1 MSLETKRMKEL
12 FGYARTLTKEQGVGV
27 MAGRAVGFFKRRFFG
42 KKARYLPSART
53 LDAQR
58 ADASANAAGWPTISI
73 LTPLYNTPPQF
84 LQQFLDSVQAQTAP
98 NWQLVLVDASDD
110 AHTDVGRAVQAR
122 AAQDNRIVY
131 AKIENK
137 GIAANTNEA
146 AKLATGDYLALAD
159 HDDMLAPHAVYCM
172 SKALAESG
180 APFAYSDEA
189 LFEKTPEHPR
199 VGHFKPDYAPEY
211 LMAVNYICHLA
222 VFKKSL
228 FDAVGGERPAC
239 DGAQDHDLFLRLV
252 DEMQRSDPAA
262 KPLHIPQVL
271 YYWRVHAA
279 STLPCRPVAVRWS
292 ATARC
297 AACST

>member
-1 MSLETKRMKEL
+1 MSLETKRIKEL

-42 KKARYLPSART
+42 KKARYLPSKQT
-53 LDAQR
+53 QETQR
-58 ADASANAAGWPTISI
+58 ADAAARADGWPIISI

-98 NWQLVLVDASDD
+98 NWQLVLVDASDG
-110 AHTDVGRAVQAR
+110 AHPAVGETVRTR
-122 AAQDNRIVY
+122 AAHDKRIVY

-146 AKLATGDYLALAD
+146 AKLAAGEYLALAD

-180 APFAYSDEA
+180 AAFAYSDEA

-222 VFKKSL
+222 VFKK
-228 FDAVGGERPAC
+228 
-239 DGAQDHDLFLRLV
+239 
-252 DEMQRSDPAA
+252 
-262 KPLHIPQVL
+262 
-271 YYWRVHAA
+271 
-279 STLPCRPVAVRWS
+279 
-292 ATARC
+292 
-297 AACST
+297 